1 MKIHKKLFSVLV
13 VACLFLSVVGI
24 TGGGPAKAASG
35 KTKVTLK
42 EGKSATLKLKNSKK
56 KIKRVTWKS
65 KNKKIATVSKNC
77 REYKDY
83 GKGYLEEWE
92 KVYQRL
98 QD

>member
-42 EGKSATLKLKNSKK
+42 EGKSATLKLKNSK
-56 KIKRVTWKS
+56 
-65 KNKKIATVSKNC
+65 
-77 REYKDY
+77 
-83 GKGYLEEWE
+83 
-92 KVYQRL
+92 
-98 QD
+98 